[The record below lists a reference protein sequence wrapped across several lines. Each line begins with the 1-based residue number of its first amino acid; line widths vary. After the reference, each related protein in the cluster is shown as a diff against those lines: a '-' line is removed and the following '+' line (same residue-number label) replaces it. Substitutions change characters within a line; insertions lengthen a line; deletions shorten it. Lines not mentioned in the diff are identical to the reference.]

1 MSPKRQRFEN
11 HFERFMNE
19 KYVEKPIAE
28 IPEKLKEME
37 APPPFETVTRAE
49 GTLNAKVAERKATL
63 EFLKAKK
70 EVEGKL
76 RSLPVIEKEA
86 QELWE
91 SETVVNMSTD
101 MIENLR
107 RVFLASKKREEQHLE
122 DVVCEDYL
130 YEICDD
136 PYMDK
141 KLDVIVRET
150 TDQDRE
156 TLDNLLMRVSKEH
169 KEERIDWMTFLVY
182 FTKRGKLRP
191 GEQIQF
197 SYKSILEIDTF
208 RAESIRYEEEDVDD
222 KHFRLQRELKETL
235 VAK

>member
-1 MSPKRQRFEN
+1 
-11 HFERFMNE
+11 
-19 KYVEKPIAE
+19 
-28 IPEKLKEME
+28 
-37 APPPFETVTRAE
+37 
-49 GTLNAKVAERKATL
+49 
-63 EFLKAKK
+63 
-70 EVEGKL
+70 
-76 RSLPVIEKEA
+76 
-86 QELWE
+86 
-91 SETVVNMSTD
+91 

-150 TDQDRE
+150 TDQERE

-169 KEERIDWMTFLVY
+169 KEERIDWMSFLVF

-191 GEQIQF
+191 GEQIEF

-222 KHFRLQRELKETL
+222 KQFRLQRELKETL
-235 VAK
+235 V

>member
-1 MSPKRQRFEN
+1 
-11 HFERFMNE
+11 
-19 KYVEKPIAE
+19 
-28 IPEKLKEME
+28 
-37 APPPFETVTRAE
+37 
-49 GTLNAKVAERKATL
+49 
-63 EFLKAKK
+63 
-70 EVEGKL
+70 
-76 RSLPVIEKEA
+76 
-86 QELWE
+86 
-91 SETVVNMSTD
+91 MSTD

-150 TDQDRE
+150 TDQERE

-169 KEERIDWMTFLVY
+169 KEERIDWMSFLVY

-191 GEQIQF
+191 GEQIEF

-222 KHFRLQRELKETL
+222 KHFRL
-235 VAK
+235 

>member
-1 MSPKRQRFEN
+1 
-11 HFERFMNE
+11 
-19 KYVEKPIAE
+19 
-28 IPEKLKEME
+28 
-37 APPPFETVTRAE
+37 
-49 GTLNAKVAERKATL
+49 
-63 EFLKAKK
+63 
-70 EVEGKL
+70 
-76 RSLPVIEKEA
+76 
-86 QELWE
+86 
-91 SETVVNMSTD
+91 MSTD

-169 KEERIDWMTFLVY
+169 KEERIDWMSFLVY

-191 GEQIQF
+191 GEQI
-197 SYKSILEIDTF
+197 
-208 RAESIRYEEEDVDD
+208 
-222 KHFRLQRELKETL
+222 
-235 VAK
+235 

>member
-1 MSPKRQRFEN
+1 M
-11 HFERFMNE
+11 
-19 KYVEKPIAE
+19 
-28 IPEKLKEME
+28 
-37 APPPFETVTRAE
+37 
-49 GTLNAKVAERKATL
+49 
-63 EFLKAKK
+63 
-70 EVEGKL
+70 
-76 RSLPVIEKEA
+76 
-86 QELWE
+86 
-91 SETVVNMSTD
+91 
-101 MIENLR
+101 
-107 RVFLASKKREEQHLE
+107 E

-169 KEERIDWMTFLVY
+169 KEERIDWMSFLVY

-197 SYKSILEIDTF
+197 SYKSI
-208 RAESIRYEEEDVDD
+208 
-222 KHFRLQRELKETL
+222 
-235 VAK
+235 

>member
-1 MSPKRQRFEN
+1 
-11 HFERFMNE
+11 
-19 KYVEKPIAE
+19 
-28 IPEKLKEME
+28 
-37 APPPFETVTRAE
+37 
-49 GTLNAKVAERKATL
+49 
-63 EFLKAKK
+63 
-70 EVEGKL
+70 
-76 RSLPVIEKEA
+76 
-86 QELWE
+86 
-91 SETVVNMSTD
+91 
-101 MIENLR
+101 
-107 RVFLASKKREEQHLE
+107 
-122 DVVCEDYL
+122 
-130 YEICDD
+130 
-136 PYMDK
+136 MDK

>member
-1 MSPKRQRFEN
+1 
-11 HFERFMNE
+11 
-19 KYVEKPIAE
+19 
-28 IPEKLKEME
+28 
-37 APPPFETVTRAE
+37 
-49 GTLNAKVAERKATL
+49 
-63 EFLKAKK
+63 
-70 EVEGKL
+70 
-76 RSLPVIEKEA
+76 
-86 QELWE
+86 
-91 SETVVNMSTD
+91 MSTD

-150 TDQDRE
+150 TDQERE

-169 KEERIDWMTFLVY
+169 KEERIDWISFLVF

-222 KHFRLQRELKETL
+222 KQFRLQRELKETL
-235 VAK
+235 V

>member
-1 MSPKRQRFEN
+1 
-11 HFERFMNE
+11 
-19 KYVEKPIAE
+19 
-28 IPEKLKEME
+28 
-37 APPPFETVTRAE
+37 
-49 GTLNAKVAERKATL
+49 
-63 EFLKAKK
+63 
-70 EVEGKL
+70 
-76 RSLPVIEKEA
+76 
-86 QELWE
+86 
-91 SETVVNMSTD
+91 MSTD

-150 TDQDRE
+150 TDQERE

-169 KEERIDWMTFLVY
+169 KEERIDWMSFLVF

-191 GEQIQF
+191 GEQIEF

-222 KHFRLQRELKETL
+222 KQFRLQRELKETL
-235 VAK
+235 V

>member
-1 MSPKRQRFEN
+1 
-11 HFERFMNE
+11 MND

-28 IPEKLKEME
+28 IPEMMKEME
-37 APPPFETVTRAE
+37 APPPFDTVTRAE
-49 GTLNAKVAERKATL
+49 GTLNTKVAERKATI

-91 SETVVNMSTD
+91 SETVVNMSSD
-101 MIENLR
+101 LIENLR
-107 RVFLASKKREEQHLE
+107 RVFLASKKREEEHLE

-136 PYMDK
+136 PYLDK

-150 TDQDRE
+150 TDGDRE
-156 TLDNLLMRVSKEH
+156 SLDNLLMRVSKEH
-169 KEERIDWMTFLVY
+169 KEERIDWMTFLIN

-191 GEQIQF
+191 NE
-197 SYKSILEIDTF
+197 
-208 RAESIRYEEEDVDD
+208 
-222 KHFRLQRELKETL
+222 
-235 VAK
+235 

>member
-1 MSPKRQRFEN
+1 
-11 HFERFMNE
+11 
-19 KYVEKPIAE
+19 
-28 IPEKLKEME
+28 
-37 APPPFETVTRAE
+37 
-49 GTLNAKVAERKATL
+49 
-63 EFLKAKK
+63 
-70 EVEGKL
+70 
-76 RSLPVIEKEA
+76 
-86 QELWE
+86 
-91 SETVVNMSTD
+91 MSTD

-150 TDQDRE
+150 TDQERE

-169 KEERIDWMTFLVY
+169 KEERIDWMSFLVF

-222 KHFRLQRELKETL
+222 KQFRLQRELKETL
-235 VAK
+235 V